1 MNRIETSNFKD
12 LNESEFLNE
21 FYKVVYEFAR
31 YLYKRFNSLLTEEK
45 IYSQFFD
52 NNDISCFIILNKLFF
67 QYIYSFFILNSYEL
81 SIPSFNSF
89 RTTMEIFR
97 LFRLVVLDEDF
108 RKDYLQNKNI
118 EFRTVRDNR
127 FMQSKIIKKLDELET
142 DLRNSDT
149 IPLSI
154 NLQNHNYTK
163 NSTYSEIHSE
173 LSKWSHAL
181 NVNLIFPMF
190 INDNKIN
197 LKITDE
203 NSIYKEL
210 HVKKYVE
217 GMCLMLLDHSSNLGC
232 IGPILDDDLYA
243 KTTELLEM
251 YDKYVEI
258 FYKN

>member
-52 NNDISCFIILNKLFF
+52 NNDISCFIILNKLLF

-142 DLRNSDT
+142 DL
-149 IPLSI
+149 
-154 NLQNHNYTK
+154 
-163 NSTYSEIHSE
+163 
-173 LSKWSHAL
+173 
-181 NVNLIFPMF
+181 
-190 INDNKIN
+190 
-197 LKITDE
+197 
-203 NSIYKEL
+203 
-210 HVKKYVE
+210 
-217 GMCLMLLDHSSNLGC
+217 
-232 IGPILDDDLYA
+232 
-243 KTTELLEM
+243 
-251 YDKYVEI
+251 
-258 FYKN
+258 